1 MGVESFDPA
10 AMFVRV
16 LDLSAKNL
24 SVEKLLIQLGLDPNN
39 VTYEAIFNR
48 LLDLAL
54 ANITFA
60 SILALLG
67 GIFLISTFLVRTIVP
82 MRALCIVSVVFF
94 LGAAM
99 FAGSV
104 QHFLMYFLALPVNI
118 IRLVQIRNLVK
129 KARSSARGDL
139 SLDWLRPFMTPR
151 HYQKGDVLF
160 RKGDDATEMFLTVS
174 GKFLVTEISIEIPP
188 GHILGELGFVSPKN
202 QRTQSVECSENGE
215 ALSITYE
222 KLHEV
227 YLQNPEFGYFF
238 LRLTTDRLF
247 QNHARL
253 ASLVDE
259 SKNALAALHASKSAG
274 LLHAAQAGTPTSAA
288 VQKIRKVKVI
298 EGGAARR
305 RKAGATTRGAILADN
320 VIAMV
325 PRWKARL
332 AAMARRA
339 PPSTSIEIEAA
350 QRQAQRRRQAIAIV
364 ERHANYSAVGGF
376 IPLPIVNVVA
386 IAAAIMRM
394 VRELNRLY
402 GERVEHDHAY
412 GIALGLMGGLVPTGL
427 AKVATSAVASF
438 VPGYN
443 LVGLGVSSVTA
454 SAYARSVGRMLIDHF
469 EGIAELER
477 DRTTLRALRR
487 WRNIWR
493 IRLAR
498 ATQSGF
504 LRKAEGWRP

>member
-1 MGVESFDPA
+1 M
-10 AMFVRV
+10 RV
-16 LDLSAKNL
+16 
-24 SVEKLLIQLGLDPNN
+24 
-39 VTYEAIFNR
+39 
-48 LLDLAL
+48 
-54 ANITFA
+54 
-60 SILALLG
+60 
-67 GIFLISTFLVRTIVP
+67 
-82 MRALCIVSVVFF
+82 LCIVSVVFF
-94 LGAAM
+94 LGAAI
-99 FAGSV
+99 FAGSI

-118 IRLVQIRNLVK
+118 IRLVQIRSLVK

-151 HYQKGDVLF
+151 QYQKGDVLF

-174 GKFLVTEISIEIPP
+174 GKFLVTEINIEIPP
-188 GHILGELGFVSPKN
+188 GGILGELGFVSPKN
-202 QRTQSVECSENGE
+202 QRTQSVECSEDGE

-222 KLHEV
+222 KLHEI
-227 YLQNPEFGYFF
+227 YLQNPEFGYYF

-253 ASLVDE
+253 ASLAEE
-259 SKNALAALHASKSAG
+259 SKAALAAFHESKSAG
-274 LLHAAQAGTPTSAA
+274 LSRATQAGTPGGGETKLAA
-288 VQKIRKVKVI
+288 ASTIRKVQVI
-298 EGGAARR
+298 EGGASLRP
-305 RKAGATTRGAILADN
+305 KPTATTRSASLTDN
-320 VIAMV
+320 VIALV

-339 PPSTSIEIEAA
+339 RSSTSIEIEAIE
-350 QRQAQRRRQAIAIV
+350 RQAQRRRQAIAIV

-402 GERVEHDHAY
+402 GDRVEHDRAY

-443 LVGLGVSSVTA
+443 LIGLGVSSVTA

-477 DRTTLRALRR
+477 DRTTLRTLRR

-493 IRLAR
+493 VRLAR